1 MTTALGYEQQD
12 AREVRLLQHVALVR
26 RIARQTAALLPPS
39 VELADLEQ
47 AGIIGLWDAL
57 ERDRGESEEKFA
69 AYAAIRIRGAIFDEL
84 RRQDWMPR
92 RGRAKERRIEKAE
105 RSLSQQLGRPP
116 DDVEMAAYL
125 GMALEDYQAELAGSS
140 VQLLYLEDLAPD
152 GATDYIDR
160 HVSHE
165 GRGPEALLQTEEMER
180 DLQRAIQDLPE
191 REGLVLALYYQ
202 EDLQLKEI
210 GAVLEVSESRVSQL
224 LRQAVMRLRAH
235 LHEHLSL

>member
-1 MTTALGYEQQD
+1 MMALGYGQEET
-12 AREVRLLQHVALVR
+12 REARLLRHVSLVR

-57 ERDRGESEEKFA
+57 ERDRGENEERFA

-105 RSLSQQLGRPP
+105 RSLSQQLGRAP
-116 DDVEMAAYL
+116 DDGEMAAYL

-140 VQLLYLEDLAPD
+140 MQLLYLEDLAPD

-160 HVSHE
+160 HVESA
-165 GRGPEALLQTEEMER
+165 GRGPEAQLQSEEMER
-180 DLQRAIQDLPE
+180 DLQQAIQALPE
-191 REGLVLALYYQ
+191 RERLVLALYYQ

-210 GAVLEVSESRVSQL
+210 GTVLEVTESRVSQL

-235 LHEHLSL
+235 LHEHILS